1 MKIAQ
6 INAVSYGST
15 GRIMFDLADTVIRR
29 GGEAICTSG
38 FTWKRTAN
46 KSWFMTSNIFEKTFH
61 IHMAKLTGNNGSY
74 SKLATARLIKRLS
87 KFNPDIVH
95 LHNIHGWFLNLPMFF
110 DYVKKNDIRVIW
122 TLHDCWAFT
131 GHCPHFAMI
140 GCDKWKSEC
149 ENCPQYMEYPQC
161 RFDDSKKLYHRKR
174 EWFTGVKN
182 MTIIT
187 PSEWLAGL
195 VKQSFLG
202 EYPVEVINNGIDTE
216 IFQPTE
222 SNFRKEYGCEEKIVL
237 LGVAYDWNIKKGID
251 VFLDLAEQLDDRY
264 RIVLVGTNDEL
275 DKRLPKNVISI
286 HRTHDK
292 REMAEIYTAADIF
305 LNPTR
310 EDTYPT
316 VNMEAI
322 CCGTPVITFN
332 TGGSPEIV
340 KDGCGIVVE
349 SEKVE
354 ELCSAIDLVL
364 KSYSKFRES
373 CQKTAEEFSNSRF
386 LGKYIKLYEESI

>member
-1 MKIAQ
+1 
-6 INAVSYGST
+6 
-15 GRIMFDLADTVIRR
+15 
-29 GGEAICTSG
+29 
-38 FTWKRTAN
+38 
-46 KSWFMTSNIFEKTFH
+46 
-61 IHMAKLTGNNGSY
+61 
-74 SKLATARLIKRLS
+74 
-87 KFNPDIVH
+87 
-95 LHNIHGWFLNLPMFF
+95 
-110 DYVKKNDIRVIW
+110 
-122 TLHDCWAFT
+122 
-131 GHCPHFAMI
+131 
-140 GCDKWKSEC
+140 
-149 ENCPQYMEYPQC
+149 
-161 RFDDSKKLYHRKR
+161 
-174 EWFTGVKN
+174 
-182 MTIIT
+182 MTIVT
-187 PSEWLAGL
+187 PSEWLSAL
-195 VKQSFLG
+195 VKQSFLN
-202 EYPVEVINNGIDTE
+202 EYPVKVINNGIDTE

-222 SNFRKEYGCEEKIVL
+222 SHFRKEYGCEGKIVL

-251 VFLDLAEQLDDRY
+251 VFLDLAEQLDDSY

-316 VNMEAI
+316 VNIEAI

-340 KDGCGIVVE
+340 KDGCGIVTE

-364 KSYSKFRES
+364 ESYSEFRES
-373 CQKTAEEFSNSRF
+373 CQKAAEEFSNSKF
-386 LGKYIKLYEESI
+386 LEKYIKLYEESI